1 MSSVA
6 CASCQWS
13 RASAFARHRA
23 QWYQSGEHWAYSQIK
38 ACAKAR
44 SIQGNILITEE
55 GVACLQIGIYWTI
68 RSHADDAVG
77 QSSTEPWLRYL
88 APELLDPSEAA
99 LMGRT
104 PPKESD
110 VYSLAMTAYE
120 VQSSRTAHGRP

>member
-1 MSSVA
+1 MTPWDKVA
-6 CASCQWS
+6 
-13 RASAFARHRA
+13 
-23 QWYQSGEHWAYSQIK
+23 QSHGS
-38 ACAKAR
+38 
-44 SIQGNILITEE
+44 
-55 GVACLQIGIYWTI
+55 
-68 RSHADDAVG
+68 VG